1 MMKKMNTAN
10 GFSRLEVL
18 CMISIASMVLFF
30 VFSKGQWIVEQQ
42 HMGEDK
48 LLMHNAENTAIV
60 ETATDSCP
68 VYGCKGDENCTHRVG
83 GFYVGY
89 FNRPTNKIQGT
100 PCRGYNESKEMPC
113 KGYNESKEMEV
124 NGKKYYGETGTM
136 IIKVRAKDGTIEL
149 SWVKGLE

>member
-1 MMKKMNTAN
+1 MKMMKKMNTAN

-30 VFSKGQWIVEQQ
+30 VFTKAWWLVDQQ

-48 LLMHNAENTAIV
+48 LLIRNAEKTAMV
-60 ETATDSCP
+60 EIATDPCP
-68 VYGCKGDENCTHRVG
+68 VYGCKGDDSCTHRVG

-89 FNRPTNKIQGT
+89 FNRPTNKIQGA
-100 PCRGYNESKEMPC
+100 PC